1 MADTNGLEP
10 GNLVMG
16 PARLYIYRFAFDP
29 TLAYEPALTDVNLTP
44 AASAWYDTGI
54 TLGGTNVSVEPTW
67 TPLTGDQ
74 IVDKTGA
81 RLTDRD
87 IKATVNFAELTR
99 PNLAYSWNMTAG
111 PTGASYATSDL
122 NAGQTANRA
131 PYRTLLVD
139 GLGPDVVDG
148 SRSLK
153 RRVILRKA
161 LPSGNTS
168 LNWAKADQQVLAAEF
183 QAFFVSESVSPIRV
197 IDEVAA

>member
-1 MADTNGLEP
+1 MADTAGLQP

-29 TLAYEPALTDVNLTP
+29 TLAYEPALTDVNLAP

-54 TLGGTNVSVEPTW
+54 TLGGTDVSVESKW

-74 IVDKTGA
+74 LVDKLGA

-87 IKATVNFAELTR
+87 IKVTGNLSEMTR
-99 PNLAYSWNMTAG
+99 TNLAYAWNMTAG
-111 PTGASYATSDL
+111 PTGANYAVSDL

-131 PYRTLLVD
+131 PYRTLMVD
-139 GLGPDVVDG
+139 GLGPDVTDG

-153 RRVILRKA
+153 RRAILRKA
-161 LPSGNTS
+161 LPSGNTKLS
-168 LNWAKADQQVLAAEF
+168 WTKTDQQVLAIEF
-183 QAFFVSESVSPIRV
+183 QTFFVSETVSPIRI
-197 IDEVAA
+197 IDEA

>member
-1 MADTNGLEP
+1 MADTSGLVP

-16 PARLYIYRFAFDP
+16 PARLYICKLAFDP
-29 TLAYEPALTDVNLTP
+29 TLSYEPALTDVNLAP

-54 TLGGTNVSVEPTW
+54 TLGGTNTSVSPTW

-74 IVDKTGA
+74 LVDKLGA
-81 RLTDRD
+81 RMTDRD
-87 IKATVNFAELTR
+87 IKATVNFAEMTR
-99 PNLAYSWNMTAG
+99 VNLSYAWNMTAG
-111 PTGASYATSDL
+111 PTGAGYAVSDL

-139 GLGPDVVDG
+139 GLGPDITDG

-153 RRVILRKA
+153 RRAILRKA
-161 LPSGNTS
+161 LPSGDTA
-168 LNWAKADQQVLAAEF
+168 LNWEKANQQVLAAEF
-183 QAFFVSESVSPIRV
+183 QAYFVSESISPIRI

>member
-16 PARLYIYRFAFDP
+16 PARLYIYKNAFDP
-29 TLAYEPALTDVNLTP
+29 ALAYEPNLTDVNLTP

-54 TLGGTNVSVEPTW
+54 TLGGTSVTVSPTW
-67 TPLTGDQ
+67 TNLVGDQ
-74 IVDKTGA
+74 LVDKLGA

-87 IKATVNFAELTR
+87 IKCTMNFAEMTR
-99 PNLAYSWNMTAG
+99 PNLSYAWNMTAG
-111 PTGASYATSDL
+111 ATGANYAVSDI

-139 GLGPDVVDG
+139 GLGPDKTDG
-148 SRSLK
+148 SASFK

-161 LPSGNTS
+161 LPSGNTA
-168 LNWAKADQQVLAAEF
+168 LQWDKTNQQVLATEF
-183 QAFFVSESVSPIRV
+183 AAFFVSESVSPIRV
-197 IDEVAA
+197 IDQTS

>member
-1 MADTNGLEP
+1 MADTFGLQP

-29 TLAYEPALTDVNLTP
+29 TLSYEPALADINIAP

-54 TLGGTNVSVEPTW
+54 TLGGTNVSISPTW

-74 IVDKTGA
+74 LVDKLGA

-87 IKATVNFAELTR
+87 IKATVNFAEMTR
-99 PNLAYSWNMTAG
+99 TNLAYAWNMTAG
-111 PTGASYATSDL
+111 PTGSNYRVSDL

-139 GLGPDVVDG
+139 GLGPDVEDG
-148 SRSLK
+148 SVSLK
-153 RRVILRKA
+153 RRAILRKS
-161 LPSGNTS
+161 LPSGDTA
-168 LNWAKADQQVLAAEF
+168 LNWEKANQQALAAEF
-183 QAFFVSESVSPIRV
+183 QAFFVTEAISPIRV
-197 IDEVAA
+197 IDEDEV

>member
-1 MADTNGLEP
+1 MADISGLQP

-29 TLAYEPALTDVNLTP
+29 TLSYEPALTDINLAP

-54 TLGGTNVSVEPTW
+54 TLGGTNVNIAPTW

-74 IVDKTGA
+74 LVDKLGA

-87 IKATVNFAELTR
+87 IKATANFAEMTR
-99 PNLAYSWNMTAG
+99 TNLAYAWNMTAG
-111 PTGASYATSDL
+111 PTGANYAVSDL

-139 GLGPDVVDG
+139 GLGPDVTDG

-153 RRVILRKA
+153 RRAILRKA
-161 LPSGNTS
+161 LPSGDTA
-168 LNWAKADQQVLAAEF
+168 LNWEKANQQALKAEF
-183 QAFFVSESVSPIRV
+183 QAFFVSESISPIRV
-197 IDEVAA
+197 IDEVGP

>member
-16 PARLYIYRFAFDP
+16 PARLYIYRNAFDP
-29 TLAYEPALTDVNLTP
+29 TLPYEPALTDVNLTP

-54 TLGGTNVSVEPTW
+54 TLGGTSVTVSPTW
-67 TPLTGDQ
+67 TNLVGDQ
-74 IVDKTGA
+74 LVDKLGA

-87 IKATVNFAELTR
+87 IKCTMNFAEMTR
-99 PNLAYSWNMTAG
+99 TNLSYAWNMTAG
-111 PTGASYATSDL
+111 ATGANYAVSDL

-139 GLGPDVVDG
+139 GLGPDKADG
-148 SRSLK
+148 SASFK
-153 RRVILRKA
+153 RRAILRKA
-161 LPSGNTS
+161 LPSGNTA
-168 LNWAKADQQVLAAEF
+168 LQWDKTNQQVLAAEF

-197 IDEVAA
+197 IDQTS

>member
-16 PARLYIYRFAFDP
+16 PARLYIYRNAFDP
-29 TLAYEPALTDVNLTP
+29 TLTYEPALTDVNLTP
-44 AASAWYDTGI
+44 AASAWYDAGI
-54 TLGGTNVSVEPTW
+54 TLGGTNVSIEPTW

-74 IVDKTGA
+74 IVDKLGA

-87 IKATVNFAELTR
+87 IKCTVNFAEMTR
-99 PNLAYSWNMTAG
+99 VNLSYAWNMTAG
-111 PTGASYATSDL
+111 TTGANYAVSDL

-131 PYRTLLVD
+131 PYRTLIID
-139 GLGPDVVDG
+139 GLGPDKTDG
-148 SRSLK
+148 SASFK

-161 LPSGNTS
+161 LPSGNTA

-183 QAFFVSESVSPIRV
+183 QAFFVTEALSPIRI
-197 IDEVAA
+197 IDEK

>member
-1 MADTNGLEP
+1 MADTFGLQP

-29 TLAYEPALTDVNLTP
+29 TLSYEPALADINIAP

-54 TLGGTNVSVEPTW
+54 TLGGTNVSISPTW

-74 IVDKTGA
+74 LVDKLGA

-87 IKATVNFAELTR
+87 IKATVNFAEMTR
-99 PNLAYSWNMTAG
+99 TNLAYAWNMTAG
-111 PTGASYATSDL
+111 PTGSNYRVSDL

-139 GLGPDVVDG
+139 GLGPDVEDG
-148 SRSLK
+148 SVSLK
-153 RRVILRKA
+153 RRAILRKS
-161 LPSGNTS
+161 LPSGDTA
-168 LNWAKADQQVLAAEF
+168 LNWEKANQQALAAEF
-183 QAFFVSESVSPIRV
+183 QAFFVTEAISPIRV
-197 IDEVAA
+197 IDEEEV

>member
-16 PARLYIYRFAFDP
+16 PARLYIYKLSFDP
-29 TLAYEPALTDVNLTP
+29 ALTYEPALTDVNLTP
-44 AASAWYDTGI
+44 ASSAWYDTGI

-74 IVDKTGA
+74 LVDKLGA

-87 IKATVNFAELTR
+87 IKATVNFAEMTR
-99 PNLAYSWNMTAG
+99 VNLSYAWNLTAG
-111 PTGASYATSDL
+111 STGANYAVSDL

-131 PYRTLLVD
+131 PYRTLLID
-139 GLGPDVVDG
+139 GLGPDKTDG
-148 SRSLK
+148 SASFK

-161 LPSGNTS
+161 LPSGNTA
-168 LNWAKADQQVLAAEF
+168 LNWGKTDQQVLAAEF
-183 QAFFVSESVSPIRV
+183 QAFFVTEALSPIRI
-197 IDEVAA
+197 IDQTS

>member
-16 PARLYIYRFAFDP
+16 PARLYIYKNAFDP
-29 TLAYEPALTDVNLTP
+29 ALAYEPNLTDVNLTP

-54 TLGGTNVSVEPTW
+54 TLGGTSVTVSPTW
-67 TPLTGDQ
+67 TNLVGDQ
-74 IVDKTGA
+74 LVDKLGA

-87 IKATVNFAELTR
+87 IKCTMNFAEMTR
-99 PNLAYSWNMTAG
+99 PNLSYAWNMTAG
-111 PTGASYATSDL
+111 ATGANYAVSDI

-139 GLGPDVVDG
+139 GLGPDKTDG
-148 SRSLK
+148 SASFK

-161 LPSGNTS
+161 LPSGNTA
-168 LNWAKADQQVLAAEF
+168 LQWDKTNQQVLAAEF

-197 IDEVAA
+197 IDQTT